1 MANSVYVLRVTSI
14 DSALQW
20 YSIKGRRFLII
31 GVDYELSEVYVD
43 AGPWAH
49 TSRHVENQS
58 WCIDKVRI
66 KNLLY

>member
-1 MANSVYVLRVTSI
+1 MKDR
-14 DSALQW
+14 D
-20 YSIKGRRFLII
+20 FLII

-49 TSRHVENQS
+49 TSRYIEKQS

-66 KNLLY
+66 KNLF